1 MVRGAAAGATWS
13 LLWPPDG
20 YGSILEGMDWLS
32 NILPGLIMLGMGVTV
47 VVLLAGIT
55 SMFVGG
61 KFNARYSNKLM
72 TARVA
77 FQALTI
83 ALVMLVLFLTGR

>member
-1 MVRGAAAGATWS
+1 
-13 LLWPPDG
+13 
-20 YGSILEGMDWLS
+20 MDWLS
-32 NILPGLIMLGMGVTV
+32 NILPGLIMLGMGLTV
-47 VVLLAGIT
+47 GVLLIGVA

-72 TARVA
+72 TARVG

-83 ALVMLVLFLTGR
+83 ALVMLVVILAGR